1 MLDKKDNVI
10 YLVEQE
16 TKGNSNY
23 DDPLLRQLKKE
34 EEEQVNVGIMP
45 GYLDLS
51 EVIGWKKAY
60 EFENI
65 EINGK
70 KIPLAIFYDVIIRNN
85 SEIQTIAL
93 I

>member
-10 YLVEQE
+10 YLVEPE

-23 DDPLLRQLKKE
+23 DDPVLRHLKNE
-34 EEEQVNVGIMP
+34 EEVRVGVIE

>member
-1 MLDKKDNVI
+1 MLDKKDNVL
-10 YLVEQE
+10 YLMESEQTE
-16 TKGNSNY
+16 SLGYN
-23 DDPLLRQLKKE
+23 DPVLRHLKNE
-34 EEEQVNVGIMP
+34 EEVRVGVIE

>member
-34 EEEQVNVGIMP
+34 KEDEVRVGVIE